1 MIGFYAMAGV
11 AGFAIG
17 YAYKLTK
24 QMNSD
29 EFREQIYHEELKL
42 RFGGGSSD
50 NDRKNEHY

>member
-1 MIGFYAMAGV
+1 MIGFYAMAVV
-11 AGFAIG
+11 AYTAILYGF
-17 YAYKLTK
+17 KLTK

-29 EFREQIYHEELKL
+29 EFREEIYKEELKL